1 MGHRLI
7 LASASPRRRDLLK
20 SWGLAHT
27 IQPAD
32 VEESLDGGL
41 ACGPQAQALAT
52 IKAMAVFNGRQHRQS
67 QENKEAWILGAD
79 TIVSCCGV
87 LLGKPKDSNEARE
100 MLEGLSGQIVEV
112 ATGVSVVG
120 GTGQVFEG
128 FELTKLEMF
137 PFGAKEI
144 CDYVATGEPMG
155 KAGAFAIQGLGGN
168 LIKEFTGSFS
178 NVVGLPKELV
188 LRLLDQA
195 GFPFGA

>member
-1 MGHRLI
+1 
-7 LASASPRRRDLLK
+7 
-20 SWGLAHT
+20 
-27 IQPAD
+27 
-32 VEESLDGGL
+32 
-41 ACGPQAQALAT
+41 
-52 IKAMAVFNGRQHRQS
+52 MAVFNGRQHRQS